1 MKVKD
6 ILNLIRNDDR
16 ERIYIFEYN
25 KNDILDRGYKEDI
38 VNSKYVDYEVKS
50 IMAVDDNI
58 AIEI

>member
-1 MKVKD
+1 MKIKD

-25 KNDILDRGYKEDI
+25 KNDILDSGYKEDI

-50 IMAVDDNI
+50 IMAVDGNI